1 VACFHSLALAV
12 SGMLSVITLVGS
24 YFALMLTGICLI
36 FFQIMNEITQ
46 QKINIY
52 EFPNCADEEEN
63 KMMRKLKVCMLTVLN
78 GRFISQLQ
86 FGIQH

>member
-1 VACFHSLALAV
+1 VLISLQVVLYKCMN
-12 SGMLSVITLVGS
+12 GM
-24 YFALMLTGICLI
+24 CLC

-63 KMMRKLKVCMLTVLN
+63 KMMRKLKV
-78 GRFISQLQ
+78 R
-86 FGIQH
+86 